1 MLWKELSDPN
11 DQLKWLSENL
21 YELESMGWKAV
32 LLGHI
37 PDECSHEYTERFRAL
52 LDRFQKTVRFNMFG
66 HVHSDIYKQVGS
78 IADEKDPIGVL

>member
-1 MLWKELSDPN
+1 MSDPN
-11 DQLKWLSENL
+11 EQLQWLRDNL
-21 YELESMGWKAV
+21 VELELKGWKAV

-52 LDRFQKTVRFNMFG
+52 LDRFQKTVRFSMFG

-78 IADEKDPIGVL
+78 IADRTDPIGVL